1 MSRCGLPGMPVRLQC
16 SYLSAMTF
24 KDRPVLGVIACNRV
38 VETQSA
44 QAVMTRYLV
53 SALKYADAAALLVPA
68 MPELMHAK
76 EIAPRLDGIL
86 LTGTPSNLDPKR
98 YGVIVDD
105 APGPFDPGRDEM
117 TAHLIEAMLEA
128 GKPVFGICR
137 GFQELNVAFGGTL
150 RRDMADNPDLIP
162 HHAPSQ
168 QTFAEYFEHIHPVN
182 LVEGGVLE
190 RAYKADSIDVVS
202 VHYQGVEK
210 LGAGLTVEATAPDG
224 VVEAISA
231 NMNGAT
237 ILAVQWHPEWKAH
250 ENPQSQTFFK
260 LLGRALRREPLVSR

>member
-1 MSRCGLPGMPVRLQC
+1 MSLYGLPGMPVRRRC
-16 SYLSAMTF
+16 SYLSVMTF
-24 KDRPVLGVIACNRV
+24 QARPVLGVIACNRT
-38 VETQSA
+38 VEAQSA
-44 QAVMTRYLV
+44 QAVMTRYRV

-68 MPELMHAK
+68 LPELMHAK

-98 YGVIVDD
+98 YGQIIDD
-105 APGPFDPGRDEM
+105 APGPFDPSRDEM
-117 TAHLIEAMLEA
+117 TAHLIDAMLEL

-168 QTFAEYFEHIHPVN
+168 KTFAEYFEHIHPVE

-190 RAYKADSIDVVS
+190 RAYKTDSIDVVS
-202 VHYQGVEK
+202 VHYQGVDK

-224 VVEAISA
+224 VIEAISA
-231 NMNGAT
+231 TINGGQV
-237 ILAVQWHPEWKAH
+237 LAVQWHPEWKAH

-260 LLGRALRREPLVSR
+260 LLGRALRSEPLAS

>member
-1 MSRCGLPGMPVRLQC
+1 MSLYGLPGMPVRRRC
-16 SYLSAMTF
+16 SYLSVMTF
-24 KDRPVLGVIACNRV
+24 QARPVLGVIACNRT
-38 VETQSA
+38 VEAQSA

-68 MPELMHAK
+68 LPELMHAK

-98 YGVIVDD
+98 YGQIIDD
-105 APGPFDPGRDEM
+105 APGPFDPSRDEM
-117 TAHLIEAMLEA
+117 TAHLIDAMLEL

-168 QTFAEYFEHIHPVN
+168 KTFAEYFEHIHPVE

-190 RAYKADSIDVVS
+190 RAYKTDSIDVVS
-202 VHYQGVEK
+202 VLYQGVDK

-224 VVEAISA
+224 VIEAISA
-231 NMNGAT
+231 TINGGQV
-237 ILAVQWHPEWKAH
+237 LAVQWHPEWKAH

-260 LLGRALRREPLVSR
+260 LLGRALRSEPLAS

>member
-1 MSRCGLPGMPVRLQC
+1 
-16 SYLSAMTF
+16 MTF
-24 KDRPVLGVIACNRV
+24 KDRPVLGVISCNRN
-38 VETQSA
+38 VETQPA

-68 MPELMHAK
+68 MPDLMHAK
-76 EIAPRLDGIL
+76 EVAPRLDGIL

-98 YGVIVDD
+98 YGVLVDD
-105 APGPFDPGRDEM
+105 APGPFDPSRDEM
-117 TAHLIEAMLEA
+117 TAHLIEAMLDL

-168 QTFAEYFEHIHPVN
+168 KTFTEYFEHIHPVN
-182 LVEGGVLE
+182 LTEGGVLE
-190 RAYKADSIDVVS
+190 RAYKAESIDVVS
-202 VHYQGVEK
+202 VHYQGVDK
-210 LGAGLTVEATAPDG
+210 LGSGLKVEATAPDG

-231 NMNGAT
+231 DVNGAQV
-237 ILAVQWHPEWKAH
+237 LAVQWHPEWKAN
-250 ENPQSQTFFK
+250 ENPQSQTFFE

>member
-1 MSRCGLPGMPVRLQC
+1 MSLYGLPGMPVRRRC
-16 SYLSAMTF
+16 SYLSVMTF
-24 KDRPVLGVIACNRV
+24 QARPVLGVIACNRT
-38 VETQSA
+38 VEAQSA

-68 MPELMHAK
+68 LPELMHAK

-98 YGVIVDD
+98 YGQIIDD
-105 APGPFDPGRDEM
+105 APGPFDPSRDEM
-117 TAHLIEAMLEA
+117 TAHLIDAMLEL

-168 QTFAEYFEHIHPVN
+168 KTFAEYFEHIHPVE

-190 RAYKADSIDVVS
+190 RAYKTDSIDVVS
-202 VHYQGVEK
+202 VHYQGVDK

-224 VVEAISA
+224 VIEAISA
-231 NMNGAT
+231 TINGGQV
-237 ILAVQWHPEWKAH
+237 LAVQWHPEWTAH

-260 LLGRALRREPLVSR
+260 LLGRALRSEPLAS